1 MIGERKEPLIRS
13 LDYRCVRQFCLRR
26 LFAFLWLSKE
36 MTVFFRVEHLQH
48 VVRLGMWSGA
58 MNYVFGFVPV
68 FYRYLNKITA
78 YRPTNPS
85 TFAAFDPY
93 SRHEVRCQG
102 GVNPDGIKLAQI
114 IRSVCSKE
122 AWLKAAEVIV
132 DLVA

>member
-1 MIGERKEPLIRS
+1 MLTMLTCGFSCR
-13 LDYRCVRQFCLRR
+13 
-26 LFAFLWLSKE
+26 LSKE
-36 MTVFFRVEHLQH
+36 TTVFFRVEHLQH

-58 MNYVFGFVPV
+58 MNYVFGFVPI

-93 SRHEVRCQG
+93 SRHEVRRQG

-122 AWLKAAEVIV
+122 AWSLAHNLRFKLFA
-132 DLVA
+132 